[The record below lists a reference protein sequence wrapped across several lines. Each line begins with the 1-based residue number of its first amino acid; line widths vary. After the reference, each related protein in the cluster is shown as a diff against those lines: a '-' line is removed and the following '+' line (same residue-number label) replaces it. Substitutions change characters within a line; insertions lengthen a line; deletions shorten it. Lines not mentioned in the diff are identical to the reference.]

1 MKLLLDEN
9 MPVSYAE
16 HLKKKGNDVTHIKK
30 TNESMKDSEIYKKAI
45 KEKRFIITKDS
56 DYDVYSDMKN
66 YGIIKISGFVEDELL
81 KMIYLLGLYKI
92 DRDKYPGIV
101 YIMRNSYFYKV
112 IPKFSKKGKKKR
124 PQKLKDDYF
133 KEFTILS
140 RLNKEAYI

>member
-9 MPVSYAE
+9 IPVSYAE
-16 HLKKKGNDVTHIKK
+16 RLKKKGNDVTHIKK

-56 DYDVYSDMKN
+56 DYHVYGDMKN
-66 YGIIKISGFVEDELL
+66 YGIIKISGFVEEELL

-92 DRDKYPGIV
+92 DRDKYPGII

-140 RLNKEAYI
+140 RLNKEVYN